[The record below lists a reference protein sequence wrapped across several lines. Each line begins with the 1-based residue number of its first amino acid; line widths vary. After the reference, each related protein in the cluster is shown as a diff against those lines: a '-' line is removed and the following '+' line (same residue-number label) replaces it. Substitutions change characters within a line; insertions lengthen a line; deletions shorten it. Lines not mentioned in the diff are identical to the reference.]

1 MTSHAGHDHPNTKA
15 ARAACRRGN
24 PNKLPPMSA
33 EDKARIK
40 AGGPNRKPAGKGK
53 LKAGDEK
60 PSEILTQPH
69 DFVPLE
75 SKPHLCKH
83 CGQTTRGRLHDGVG
97 GESRLHRAQETC
109 KHPTDQW
116 VLKGA
121 TKKKTGS
128 YYCKCGKYI
137 GDEGPRDLQ
146 AKFRF

>member
-1 MTSHAGHDHPNTKA
+1 MTTHADHDHPNTKA
-15 ARAACRRGN
+15 ARAACRRGS

-53 LKAGDEK
+53 LAEK

-69 DFVPLE
+69 DFNPLE
-75 SKPHLCKH
+75 ARPSICRN
-83 CGQTTRGRLHDGVG
+83 CGQTERGRLHDGVT
-97 GESRLHRAQETC
+97 GESRLHTAQAAC
-109 KHPTDQW
+109 KHPADKW

-121 TKKKTGS
+121 TKRKTGS
-128 YYCKCGKYI
+128 YYCACGKYI